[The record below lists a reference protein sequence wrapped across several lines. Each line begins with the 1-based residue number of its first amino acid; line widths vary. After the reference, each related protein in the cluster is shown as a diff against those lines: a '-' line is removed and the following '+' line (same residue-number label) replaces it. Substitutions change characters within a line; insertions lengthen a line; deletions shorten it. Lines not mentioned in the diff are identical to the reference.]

1 MKKAFRILFTVL
13 FFFICCYFLTALF
26 LSFDWWI
33 KCNKVFSFF
42 GIFRLYFRD
51 LWQYLFIYEWHRDY
65 GWSFRL
71 ALGIPS
77 AILIGVNFK
86 RIIVWIKTKKHN
98 SKSNRIK
105 RLEEELEQLKKGE

>member
-13 FFFICCYFLTALF
+13 FFFIGCYFLTALF
-26 LSFDWWI
+26 LSFYEWL
-33 KCNKVFSFF
+33 KCYKVFSFF
-42 GIFRLYFRD
+42 GIFKLYFRN

-71 ALGIPS
+71 ALGITS

-105 RLEEELEQLKKGE
+105 RLEEELDQLKKGK